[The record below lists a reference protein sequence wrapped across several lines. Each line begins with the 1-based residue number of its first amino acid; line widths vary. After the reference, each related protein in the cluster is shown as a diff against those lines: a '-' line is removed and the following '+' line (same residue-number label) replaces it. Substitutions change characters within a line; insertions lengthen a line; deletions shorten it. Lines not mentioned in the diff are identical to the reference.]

1 MTKNDE
7 LFMQQGKLTHITA
20 TIEKLLIDKF
30 NAKGKGLF
38 ELTNSV
44 ENQLPKHIVD
54 SLHKIRKVRN
64 SKSHNN
70 NKLKDINP
78 TIILLEKTI
87 KDLKNIV
94 KQRKIKQ
101 REIKQREIKQREIK
115 QRENLIYSIPIITL
129 IISIILWFFIPS
141 YKQNNS
147 NVKNISTLTELN
159 KELDLVNSR
168 INKLNL
174 NLDIE
179 IKEQGLLRDIFNDTD
194 SVDNLE
200 NDLDS
205 ANIQKEQLIEKINKV
220 NLIKLNKELNLV
232 NSKINKMSLNLDA
245 EIKKQSFLRDI
256 FNDTDSVDS
265 LEDDLDRLNIQK
277 KQLIEKIN
285 ISKE

>member
-94 KQRKIKQ
+94 KQRK
-101 REIKQREIKQREIK
+101 IKQREIK